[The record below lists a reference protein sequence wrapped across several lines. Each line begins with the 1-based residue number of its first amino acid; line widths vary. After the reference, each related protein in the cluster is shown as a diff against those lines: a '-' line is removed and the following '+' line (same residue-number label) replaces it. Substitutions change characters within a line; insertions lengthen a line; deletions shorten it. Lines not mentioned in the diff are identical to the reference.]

1 MKTFLFLLI
10 ILPLTSTL
18 AFADAGDISAKE
30 LRDAKVAEPNENRIG
45 DKRGVQKLIQT
56 VSQGTP
62 GQKASADSAFVKKIK
77 RSNLTSSPQ
86 AGPAKDQVNPSHS
99 TDQ

>member
-18 AFADAGDISAKE
+18 AFADAGDISAKK
-30 LRDAKVAEPNENRIG
+30 LRDKVAEPNENRIG
-45 DKRGVQKLIQT
+45 DLRGVQTLIEA
-56 VSQGTP
+56 VSPGTP